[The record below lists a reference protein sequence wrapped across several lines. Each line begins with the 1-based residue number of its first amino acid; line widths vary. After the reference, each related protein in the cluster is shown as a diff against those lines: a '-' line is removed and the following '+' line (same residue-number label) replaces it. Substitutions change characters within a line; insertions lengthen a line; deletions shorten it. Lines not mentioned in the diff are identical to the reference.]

1 MMLKSILE
9 VIDNV
14 VLIKL
19 SSKKNFFIKK
29 YLNQLNLQIKFSNI
43 NRIIQ
48 SLPKNFFEVI
58 GVAIV
63 IFFVLVEI
71 FCDKNADEM
80 LPIISF

>member
-1 MMLKSILE
+1 M
-9 VIDNV
+9 
-14 VLIKL
+14 
-19 SSKKNFFIKK
+19 
-29 YLNQLNLQIKFSNI
+29 QIKFSNI

-71 FCDKNADEM
+71 FYGDKNADEM
-80 LPIISF
+80 LPIISFLALAAARMTPAFGAINSRFI